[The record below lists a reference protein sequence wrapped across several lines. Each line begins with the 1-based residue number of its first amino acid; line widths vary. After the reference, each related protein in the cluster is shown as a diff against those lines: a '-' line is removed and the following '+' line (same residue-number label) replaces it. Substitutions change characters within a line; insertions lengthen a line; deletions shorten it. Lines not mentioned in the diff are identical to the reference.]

1 MWAPSFSWSSCR
13 RAQRV
18 GALTAV
24 FPPHSTLLYRTARQI
39 RFSMV
44 MTLGM
49 LVSGC
54 TGIPMFEPVSVPGNA
69 ELPAGSTRAAI
80 PAPGTVV
87 AIHDGAMGVQA
98 TVMFGENYMAAS
110 GRRCA
115 YYFEPG
121 TDAVASKRPSGIA
134 CQTGAGGWTR
144 IPRRIAVTPG
154 P

>member
-1 MWAPSFSWSSCR
+1 MGTPSLPRSSCR
-13 RAQRV
+13 RTQRV
-18 GALTAV
+18 DALTVV
-24 FPPHSTLLYRTARQI
+24 FPPQSTLLRRAASQI

-54 TGIPMFEPVSVPGNA
+54 TGIPMFEPVSVPASA
-69 ELPAGSTRAAI
+69 EPPAGNPSAAI
-80 PAPGTVV
+80 PVPGTAV

-121 TDAVASKRPSGIA
+121 TDAVAGKRPSGIA
-134 CQTGAGGWTR
+134 CRTGTDGWTR
-144 IPRRIAVTPG
+144 IRSRVPVTPG

>member
-1 MWAPSFSWSSCR
+1 MGAPSLAGSSGR

-18 GALTAV
+18 DALTAA
-24 FPPHSTLLYRTARQI
+24 FPPHSTLLHRAARQF
-39 RFSMV
+39 RFATV

-54 TGIPMFEPVSVPGNA
+54 TGVPMFGNGPVVNNA
-69 ELPAGSTRAAI
+69 ELPAGNASAAV
-80 PAPGTVV
+80 PAPGTAV
-87 AIHDGAMGVQA
+87 AIHDGAMGEQA

-121 TDAVASKRPSGIA
+121 TDAVARKRPSGIV
-134 CQTGAGGWTR
+134 CQAGAGGWTR
-144 IPRRIAVTPG
+144 IPSRIPVTPG

>member
-1 MWAPSFSWSSCR
+1 MGAPSLPRSSCR

-18 GALTAV
+18 DPLTAA
-24 FPPHSTLLYRTARQI
+24 FPPHSTLLHRAARQI
-39 RFSMV
+39 QFATV
-44 MTLGM
+44 ITLGI

-54 TGIPMFEPVSVPGNA
+54 TGIPMFEPVSVPGNR
-69 ELPAGSTRAAI
+69 EPPAGNSSAAM
-80 PAPGTVV
+80 PAPGTAV
-87 AIHDGAMGVQA
+87 AIHDGAMGEQV
-98 TVMFGENYMAAS
+98 TVVFGENYMAAS

-134 CQTGAGGWTR
+134 CRAGAGGWTR

>member
-1 MWAPSFSWSSCR
+1 MGAPSFSWTSCR
-13 RAQRV
+13 RTQHV
-18 GALTAV
+18 DALTVV
-24 FPPHSTLLYRTARQI
+24 FPPHSTLLRRAARQI

-54 TGIPMFEPVSVPGNA
+54 TGIPMFEPVSVLGNA
-69 ELPAGSTRAAI
+69 ELPAGSTSAAI

-110 GRRCA
+110 GRHCA
-115 YYFEPG
+115 YYFEAG
-121 TDAVASKRPSGIA
+121 TDAVAGRRPSGIA
-134 CQTGAGGWTR
+134 CQSGAGGWTR
-144 IPRRIAVTPG
+144 IPSRIPVTLG

>member
-1 MWAPSFSWSSCR
+1 MGAPSFSWSSCR

-18 GALTAV
+18 DALTAV
-24 FPPHSTLLYRTARQI
+24 FPPRSTLPHRAARQI
-39 RFSMV
+39 QFAMV

-54 TGIPMFEPVSVPGNA
+54 AGIPMFQAVPGPGNA
-69 ELPAGSTRAAI
+69 EPPAGNTSPAV
-80 PAPGTVV
+80 PAPGTAV
-87 AIHDGAMGVQA
+87 AIHDGAMGEQA

-115 YYFEPG
+115 YYFDPG
-121 TDAVASKRPSGIA
+121 SDAVASKGPSGIA
-134 CQTGAGGWTR
+134 CHARAGGWTR
-144 IPRRIAVTPG
+144 IPPGILVTPG